1 MLRLK
6 FSAAAGV
13 PALALLTYLAVGP
26 QRIQAQSSGPVANG
40 SIGAQVLGRVRLQPD
55 FSVKLYGYFTYI
67 AGVPGSIFTGVP
79 SENTAM
85 LTYSAEPTGATLIRN
100 GDIVQGLENPANGQY
115 TVLSIYY
122 NPNPSSRNIL
132 SPDDFTQGQLIAKFR
147 SRAAA
152 VNIAASGS
160 FQATSGLSMETSSF
174 FIINGQPMNF
184 ANIANGLSLSLFGPA
199 PSFDTITAGL
209 LNDGSASIS
218 LSGTAYIAGTPN

>member
-6 FSAAAGV
+6 FFAAPGL
-13 PALALLTYLAVGP
+13 PALALVTYLAVGSQP
-26 QRIQAQSSGPVANG
+26 IHAQSSGPLPNG
-40 SIGAQVLGRVRLQPD
+40 SIGAQVLGRVRIQPD
-55 FSVKLYGYFTYI
+55 FSIKLYGYFTYV
-67 AGVPGSIFTGVP
+67 AGVPGSIFTGAP

-85 LTYSAEPTGATLIRN
+85 LTYSAEPTGAALIRN

-115 TVLSIYY
+115 TILSIYY

-132 SPDDFTQGQLIAKFR
+132 NPDDFTQGQLIAKFR
-147 SRAAA
+147 SRAAV

-160 FQATSGLSMETSSF
+160 FQATSGLTMDTSSF

-184 ANIANGLSLSLFGPA
+184 ANLASGLSLSLFGPA
-199 PSFDTITAGL
+199 PSFDSITAGL
-209 LNDGSASIS
+209 LNDGSASVS